1 MATSFSE
8 NALRVL
14 EARYLL
20 RDANGQIIETPEQL
34 LERVASSV
42 ARAEEAYGGQA
53 AVDAAAAEFHDLM
66 TSLEF
71 LPNSPTLMNAGTP
84 LGQLSAC
91 FVLPVHDSMAD
102 IFDTLKLAA
111 LIQQSGGGV
120 GFSFSELR
128 PRGDRVASTGGIAS
142 GPVSF
147 MKIFDAATEHIRQG
161 GKRRGANM
169 GVLRIDHPDIESF
182 IDAKRDGTSLRNFNL
197 SVGVVDAFMQSVA
210 DDRPWPLIHPR
221 TGDVV
226 ATRPARALFEA
237 ICEAAWATGDP
248 GMLFLD
254 TIEAANPT
262 PQLGRI
268 EATNPCGEVPL
279 LPYEACNLG
288 SIHLGRMVQES
299 TSADTPAIDWQR
311 LAHVTRWAIRFLDD
325 VIDVS
330 RYPDDRITRMVRGN
344 RKVGL
349 GVMGFAELL
358 LRMRIPYSSERAV
371 EVAEELMRF
380 VATEA
385 HRASEELAHERG
397 PFPHWK
403 GSRLEAAGVV
413 RRNATCT
420 SVAPTGTIGILAGT
434 TPSIE
439 PLFAL
444 AYRRSHVLEG
454 ETLWELNPLLEPMAR
469 AYGLPVEPL
478 VTHVRRHGTLEGCSV
493 ATDEFRELFRTALEI
508 PPEQHLRIQA
518 AFQRHVD
525 NAVSKTVN
533 LPHDAPVDAVARIY
547 ERAWEWKLKGVTV
560 YRYGSLKQQVLELGE
575 GETAWEREHEARC
588 DPHACKL

>member
-53 AVDAAAAEFHDLM
+53 AVDAAATEFHDLM
-66 TSLEF
+66 ASLEF

-102 IFDTLKLAA
+102 IFDSLKLAA

-237 ICEAAWATGDP
+237 ICEAAWATG
-248 GMLFLD
+248 
-254 TIEAANPT
+254 
-262 PQLGRI
+262 
-268 EATNPCGEVPL
+268 
-279 LPYEACNLG
+279 
-288 SIHLGRMVQES
+288 
-299 TSADTPAIDWQR
+299 
-311 LAHVTRWAIRFLDD
+311 
-325 VIDVS
+325 
-330 RYPDDRITRMVRGN
+330 
-344 RKVGL
+344 
-349 GVMGFAELL
+349 
-358 LRMRIPYSSERAV
+358 
-371 EVAEELMRF
+371 
-380 VATEA
+380 
-385 HRASEELAHERG
+385 
-397 PFPHWK
+397 
-403 GSRLEAAGVV
+403 
-413 RRNATCT
+413 
-420 SVAPTGTIGILAGT
+420 
-434 TPSIE
+434 
-439 PLFAL
+439 
-444 AYRRSHVLEG
+444 
-454 ETLWELNPLLEPMAR
+454 
-469 AYGLPVEPL
+469 
-478 VTHVRRHGTLEGCSV
+478 
-493 ATDEFRELFRTALEI
+493 
-508 PPEQHLRIQA
+508 
-518 AFQRHVD
+518 
-525 NAVSKTVN
+525 
-533 LPHDAPVDAVARIY
+533 
-547 ERAWEWKLKGVTV
+547 
-560 YRYGSLKQQVLELGE
+560 
-575 GETAWEREHEARC
+575 
-588 DPHACKL
+588 